1 MTHEANVPGRDKKRV
16 ERRTKS
22 FFIVPDVVRVSN
34 RPRVDDFSDGS
45 SISESTNDNPSIE
58 NEKQSIVQTYRLH
71 AHAAPQKC
79 FLDASVAVEVL
90 ARADMFVR
98 SCTVRK

>member
-16 ERRTKS
+16 KRRKKS

-45 SISESTNDNPSIE
+45 SASQPTIIHPSK